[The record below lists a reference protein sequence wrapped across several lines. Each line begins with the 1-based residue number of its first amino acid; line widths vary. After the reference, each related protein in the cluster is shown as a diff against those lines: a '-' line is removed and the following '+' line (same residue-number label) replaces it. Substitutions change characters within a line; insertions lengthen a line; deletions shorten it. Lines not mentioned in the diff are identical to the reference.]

1 VKRLALALSIALLA
15 YLASGLYFVQP
26 DEQAVVQRFGAV
38 HGLTREPGAH
48 FGLPWGMD
56 GVHRLKTREV
66 KRVTIGPLN
75 VGQTAVGAKPSQFLT
90 GDRNLVNVRATVQFT
105 ISDPSR
111 YLFHSVAADRLVS
124 TAGESCL
131 NQILAREPVDRA
143 LTKGKQ
149 DLGVRLVKQLQVQ
162 VEEYG
167 LGITVQS
174 VDFGGVEPPSEV
186 ADAFDKVTSAARERE
201 QAVNQAQSFAN
212 RTIAQAQGDAEQL
225 INQARA
231 YRDSA
236 VQKARGETQRF
247 ASLLAEYERAP
258 ALTSTRMYLE
268 TMAQIL
274 PRFRS
279 KLILDT
285 DSQVD
290 LSIMGQD
297 AAKEKKPAPK

>member
-1 VKRLALALSIALLA
+1 
-15 YLASGLYFVQP
+15 
-26 DEQAVVQRFGAV
+26 
-38 HGLTREPGAH
+38 
-48 FGLPWGMD
+48 M
-56 GVHRLKTREV
+56 
-66 KRVTIGPLN
+66 TIGPLN
-75 VGQTAVGAKPSQFLT
+75 VGQTAVGGKPSQFLT
-90 GDRNLVNVRATVQFT
+90 GDRNLINVRATVQFT

-111 YLFHSVAADRLVS
+111 YLFHAVSADGLVS

-143 LTKGKQ
+143 LTRGKQ
-149 DLGVRLVKQLQVQ
+149 DLGVRLVKQLQDQ

-167 LGITVQS
+167 LGIMVQS

-201 QAVNQAQSFAN
+201 QAVHQAQSFAN

-225 INQARA
+225 VNQARA
-231 YRDSA
+231 YRDGE

-268 TMAQIL
+268 TMTQIL

-279 KLILDT
+279 KLILDS
-285 DSQVD
+285 DSQH
-290 LSIMGQD
+290 
-297 AAKEKKPAPK
+297 